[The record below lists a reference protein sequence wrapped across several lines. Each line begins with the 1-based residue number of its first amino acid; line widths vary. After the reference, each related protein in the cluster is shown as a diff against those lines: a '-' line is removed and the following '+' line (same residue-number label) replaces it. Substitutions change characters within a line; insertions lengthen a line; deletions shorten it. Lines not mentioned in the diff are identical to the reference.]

1 MYTEER
7 KGNLLKEFL
16 MKLILVIIFV
26 LLLIWLVPWPN
37 MDSYIEAL
45 NPLKSQIFNA
55 NIQEMKDAA
64 ILYYTEE
71 RLPQEIGDTKTLTL
85 QQMLDLKLLVPF
97 VDKDGNSCD
106 VTKSYVTI
114 EKQETE
120 YLLKVNLKCG
130 EEEDYI
136 LVHIG
141 CYAYCTSYVCEKEE
155 DEPVKPVD
163 IIRPTATPTSPA
175 PTTTPTSTPPTPTTI
190 PTPTECPTCTPCPTC
205 PTSTPTNTPTDT
217 PTTPPTDDPKA
228 CEVIDGKYYGKD
240 GTEVDEA
247 TWIKECTEPTPTTTP
262 TTTPT
267 PPPTDEPDKEW
278 EYRYKKYTPAYCA
291 NWSSWSTK
299 MLKEGETLRTENTI
313 YKVVEDLGIKRVQ
326 VGTISPVYR
335 KYYVTESKLV
345 QSSTYKYK
353 VCKNYDY
360 VINNDT
366 IYQVG
371 GDWRYTDEWETGI
384 NPPSQPTATSK
395 WVAVGIDTNACLT
408 CTTNPYIVWR
418 RMVRSSSSSAP
429 VGSSV
434 TAECTEI
441 EERQIPVYITI
452 KETTEKTVMIEPEK
466 PLYGDIH
473 FYREK
478 TCTDVRQAS
487 YNYVWSHYNDTNLL
501 GQGYVYTG
509 EYREKN

>member
-7 KGNLLKEFL
+7 KGNLLKQFL
-16 MKLILVIIFV
+16 MRLILIIIFV

-71 RLPQEIGDTKTLTL
+71 RLPQDVGDTKTLTL

-141 CYAYCTSYVCEKEE
+141 CYAYCTSYVCEKAE
-155 DEPVKPVD
+155 DEPVKPGD

-175 PTTTPTSTPPTPTTI
+175 PTTTPTSTPTPTTI
-190 PTPTECPTCTPCPTC
+190 PTPTTCPTCTPCPTC
-205 PTSTPTNTPTDT
+205 PTSTPTTT
-217 PTTPPTDDPKA
+217 PTTTPPDEPKA
-228 CEVIDGKYYGKD
+228 CEVKDGKYYGKD
-240 GTEVDEA
+240 GNEVDQA
-247 TWIKECTEPTPTTTP
+247 TWVKECTTSPSPTPTTTP

-267 PPPTDEPDKEW
+267 PPPTDQPDKEW

-291 NWSSWSTK
+291 NWSSWSTQ
-299 MLKEGETLRTENTI
+299 MLKNGETLKTENTI
-313 YKVVEDLGIKRVQ
+313 YKVVEDLGVKRVQ
-326 VGTISPVYR
+326 VGTVSPVYQ
-335 KYYVTESKLV
+335 KVIVTHDEQYQV
-345 QSSTYKYK
+345 GTHDYK
-353 VCKNYDY
+353 VCTEYNY
-360 VINNDT
+360 VVSGGT
-366 IYQVG
+366 LYQIT
-371 GDWRYTDEWETGI
+371 GDWTYTDNYYRGY
-384 NPPSQPTATSK
+384 NPPADTATSR
-395 WVAVGIDTNACLT
+395 WIFQGVDFDVCGSDCTNHPYVIYRQQVRGGSVQSGEPSISAT
-408 CTTNPYIVWR
+408 CTKVET
-418 RMVRSSSSSAP
+418 RS
-429 VGSSV
+429 
-434 TAECTEI
+434 
-441 EERQIPVYITI
+441 IPTYITRTI
-452 KETTEKTVMIEPEK
+452 TETKTILKEPEK

-487 YNYVWSHYNDTNLL
+487 YSYVWSRYNDTSLL